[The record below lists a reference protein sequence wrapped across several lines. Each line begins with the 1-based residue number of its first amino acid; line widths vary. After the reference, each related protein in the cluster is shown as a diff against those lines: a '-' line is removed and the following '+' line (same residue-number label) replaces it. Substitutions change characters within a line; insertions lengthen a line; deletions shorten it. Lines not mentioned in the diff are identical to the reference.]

1 MRRFAL
7 GAILVMVSA
16 GSAAAQDQP
25 LSAFAQSVVCAPRPS
40 FDGAPENAL
49 RIIGSQDSMPRT
61 LFGDRDLLVISGG
74 TTAGVELGQQ
84 FFVRRTITAPGS
96 STPRGAR
103 TLGTLKVVAVNEST
117 AIGLVDH
124 ICNGIITTDHLEPY
138 VEPSVSSADYQ
149 KEEPASPPDFSN
161 LGRVVAG
168 NDDRDTIGVGDFALI
183 DWGQAQG
190 LTPGTRFAIF
200 RDVGVK
206 GLPLSSVGEGVV
218 ISTSHAMALTRILR
232 ARDVV
237 SSGDYI
243 ALRK

>member
-1 MRRFAL
+1 
-7 GAILVMVSA
+7 MVSA

-25 LSAFAQSVVCAPRPS
+25 LSAFAQAVVCAPRPS
-40 FDGAPENAL
+40 FDGPPENPL
-49 RIIGSQDSMPRT
+49 RILGSQDSTPRA
-61 LFGDRDLLVISGG
+61 LFADRDLLVISGG
-74 TTAGVELGQQ
+74 TSAGVQLGQE

-96 STPRGAR
+96 SAPRGAR

-117 AIGLVDH
+117 AIGLVNR
-124 ICNGIITTDHLEPY
+124 ICGGIITTDHLEPY
-138 VEPSVSSADYQ
+138 VEPSVSAADYQ
-149 KEEPASPPDFSN
+149 KDEPASQPDFSN
-161 LGRVVAG
+161 LGHVVAG
-168 NDDRDTIGVGDFALI
+168 NDDRETVGVGDFALI

-200 RDVGVK
+200 RDVGIK

-237 SSGDYI
+237 LSGDYI